1 MGNIDVSQIKNF
13 FPYDLTG
20 IISET
25 IIAVTAG
32 KKLIINIIHEA
43 GFAFSNKT
51 EIQ

>member
-1 MGNIDVSQIKNF
+1 MGNIDKSQIKNF

-20 IISET
+20 ISEIKT
-25 IIAVTAG
+25 AIAAG
-32 KKLIINIIHEA
+32 TKLIINIIHEG